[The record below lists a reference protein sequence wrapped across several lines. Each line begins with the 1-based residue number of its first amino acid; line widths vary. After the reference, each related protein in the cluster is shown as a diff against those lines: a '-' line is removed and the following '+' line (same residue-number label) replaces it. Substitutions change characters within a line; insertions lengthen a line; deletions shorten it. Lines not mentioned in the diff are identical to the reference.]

1 MRVRLSSEAR
11 QDLLAIGDYIA
22 RDNPPRA
29 QSFVAELAAKCA
41 SLGEMPKAYP
51 LVPRYAQKARRARA
65 RIFGHLEELLQ
76 NGSGAWC
83 TQVHGDVF
91 GGELVAS
98 SIGEAFCAD
107 GVFGPVRVDGGD
119 TKGLALSSECP
130 AIVGGLQSE
139 AAGEGFE
146 QGLVG
151 REDRAIGHRDA
162 DAEPDAE
169 SMAQVDVAELAAL
182 DSQPVGFGHA
192 PTGGEQIS
200 AQAITERRRQVAWRR
215 HLGGVCLRWWSGR
228 CGWFFPAA
236 LSHIEAFA
244 L

>member
-51 LVPRYAQKARRARA
+51 LARRARA